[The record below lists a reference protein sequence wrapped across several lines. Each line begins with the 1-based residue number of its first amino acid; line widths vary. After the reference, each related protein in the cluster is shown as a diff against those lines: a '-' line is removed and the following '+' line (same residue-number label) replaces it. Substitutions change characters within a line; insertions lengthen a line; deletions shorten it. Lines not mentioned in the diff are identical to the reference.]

1 MGGSSTSPLSLGSI
15 LNGPVT
21 NYLAGGNPIKGS
33 IMNGMA
39 AIGGGG
45 IGTANPTVGS
55 FPSDFMSGGQVIQ
68 SAPATNNAINET
80 FLQKIGGT
88 GDVFGQGGTLSQ
100 VGQGLNVYNQAN
112 QAFGGNDAP
121 MQYAPAGQIN
131 RGQIQPMDYMSLLNP
146 QQQSVIRPPQISLLG

>member
-1 MGGSSTSPLSLGSI
+1 MGGSSSPLSVGSF
-15 LNGPVT
+15 LN
-21 NYLAGGNPIKGS
+21 
-33 IMNGMA
+33 
-39 AIGGGG
+39 G
-45 IGTANPTVGS
+45 IGTNLVAGGDIAKGALLNASMLAGSGGATNPTVGS
-55 FPSDFMSGGQVIQ
+55 FSPDFMSTGQVIQ
-68 SAPATNNAINET
+68 SAPAANNALNET
-80 FLQKIGGT
+80 FLQRIGGT
-88 GDVFGQGGTLSQ
+88 GNIFGQGGTLSQ